1 MANPNYSLFLIIFF
15 VFIFFTFIMPKIDLY
30 NKKYIDNI
38 IPLITNIPIN
48 NNNFN
53 NPISMPYYTQP
64 SNIVSTLP
72 SDQIL
77 PSDQS
82 LSPINIVPTLPPNQT
97 SPLSNNPN
105 ILESHIDNVPIGT
118 ISTFISPTEYSNIV
132 NEQTHSLP
140 QANPMPVDNYK
151 IIEHLNNTIPNNMKI
166 DLNPCSQSCCKQTQ
180 WLPPFINNNISS
192 EYIGSN
198 FSCNFGNGSGCVCF
212 TKENSKFLENRGNL
226 N

>member
-38 IPLITNIPIN
+38 IPLITNTPIN

-53 NPISMPYYTQP
+53 NATLTMPYYTEP
-64 SNIVSTLP
+64 SNQTLP
-72 SDQIL
+72 Y
-77 PSDQS
+77 DQS

-97 SPLSNNPN
+97 LSNNPN
-105 ILESHIDNVPIGT
+105 ILDSHIDNVPIGT

-151 IIEHLNNTIPNNMKI
+151 IIEHLDNIIPNNMKI

-180 WLPPFINNNISS
+180 WLPPFINNNNNISS

-198 FSCNFGNGSGCVCF
+198 FSCNLGNGSGCVCF